1 MDIYQLLAFM
11 PIFLIIIHVVIYFIA
26 KNLNNKHLLNY
37 PDYKSYTWGYFQGV
51 GFIFYGVIGFL
62 VNFLILFLNDNT
74 EATILLISSLSLST
88 FAVFLGYFVCQK
100 EKWAFVI
107 ITILSLNP
115 ISWLINYLYIT
126 RRPYLASNYYHYS
139 PEKKVEKLSDINIEI
154 NETEKDIVYSDN
166 GGSQSN
172 SEIEAAKQI
181 QRLIN
186 KEITVEE
193 YENIKIKTQENSN
206 GKERVSSTSSP
217 TKENNYIDKL
227 RGAKELLDSGAI
239 NPAEFEKLKQK
250 IMSEL

>member
-1 MDIYQLLAFM
+1 MDIYQLLVLM

-51 GFIFYGVIGFL
+51 GFIFYGVISFL
-62 VNFLILFLNDNT
+62 GNFLILFLNNNT
-74 EATILLISSLSLST
+74 EATILLIGFLSLST

-139 PEKKVEKLSDINIEI
+139 PEKKEEK
-154 NETEKDIVYSDN
+154 
-166 GGSQSN
+166 
-172 SEIEAAKQI
+172 
-181 QRLIN
+181 
-186 KEITVEE
+186 
-193 YENIKIKTQENSN
+193 
-206 GKERVSSTSSP
+206 
-217 TKENNYIDKL
+217 
-227 RGAKELLDSGAI
+227 
-239 NPAEFEKLKQK
+239 F
-250 IMSEL
+250 

>member
-100 EKWAFVI
+100 EKW
-107 ITILSLNP
+107 
-115 ISWLINYLYIT
+115 SWLHK
-126 RRPYLASNYYHYS
+126 S
-139 PEKKVEKLSDINIEI
+139 K
-154 NETEKDIVYSDN
+154 
-166 GGSQSN
+166 
-172 SEIEAAKQI
+172 
-181 QRLIN
+181 
-186 KEITVEE
+186 
-193 YENIKIKTQENSN
+193 
-206 GKERVSSTSSP
+206 
-217 TKENNYIDKL
+217 
-227 RGAKELLDSGAI
+227 
-239 NPAEFEKLKQK
+239 
-250 IMSEL
+250 